1 MCGVSDKSRT
11 RQNMRKYMALIRV
24 GIQKE
29 LVYRT
34 NFCIGIFS
42 ALLLFIVENAIWAAV
57 YQGKAQVG
65 SISQNGILIYTVM
78 TLLLQRLLG
87 GGTEEEIGQD
97 FQSGN
102 IVTSLLSPVH
112 LGARYSMQELGKGL
126 LNAGAFL
133 VILIPYCIYN
143 REILSAIRWEDW
155 LWFLSAVVAAYV
167 LFSILNYML
176 GILIFWSHANIG
188 LYMLKLACIN
198 IFSGMFIPIAFYPN
212 LLQEV
217 CQVLPFSYIYYFPL
231 TILMGE
237 GNRGE
242 NICGI
247 LIQLVWIMVLLVV
260 CRIMDKRAMRRIVIQ
275 GG

>member
-1 MCGVSDKSRT
+1 
-11 RQNMRKYMALIRV
+11 MALIRV

-112 LGARYSMQELGKGL
+112 LGVRYSMQELGKGL
-126 LNAGAFL
+126 LNAGAVL
-133 VILIPYCIYN
+133 V
-143 REILSAIRWEDW
+143 
-155 LWFLSAVVAAYV
+155 
-167 LFSILNYML
+167 M
-176 GILIFWSHANIG
+176 
-188 LYMLKLACIN
+188 
-198 IFSGMFIPIAFYPN
+198 
-212 LLQEV
+212 
-217 CQVLPFSYIYYFPL
+217 
-231 TILMGE
+231 
-237 GNRGE
+237 
-242 NICGI
+242 
-247 LIQLVWIMVLLVV
+247 V
-260 CRIMDKRAMRRIVIQ
+260 CR
-275 GG
+275 